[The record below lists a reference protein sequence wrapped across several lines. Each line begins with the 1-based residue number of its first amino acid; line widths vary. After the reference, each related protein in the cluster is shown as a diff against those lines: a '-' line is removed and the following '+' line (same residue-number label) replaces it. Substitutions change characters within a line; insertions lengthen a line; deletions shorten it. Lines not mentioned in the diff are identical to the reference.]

1 MNKHIPAILLAIIS
15 TVLAIGL
22 YRSNREITTLE
33 GKIAELERAP
43 MPRSVEGS
51 PPVKS
56 PGLRGGDASPGA
68 IVGAGVQPG
77 EESAVDGAGPASR
90 RMMSNLSK
98 MLDNPTMNKVMVAS
112 QRGALNALY
121 GDLIDSFEFTE
132 EESDYFMDLLMS
144 RQMKQVD
151 FGMKLMGGEMGDEAR
166 KEMGEELKEVGET
179 VKAEMEKFL
188 NDGEDYAEFEF
199 YEKTMGERMMLS
211 QLTQQLEE
219 SEAPLSGETH
229 RGLLEMMHAER
240 KNFDFSTDLHDSEK
254 MDVSAGRFSKENLR
268 KFSDDM
274 DQLNRNMVGKAKDLL
289 AAEQLPAF
297 EESIETM
304 TEMQKSQMEM
314 AANMFR
320 VGEEEE

>member
-22 YRSNREITTLE
+22 YRSNQEITTLE
-33 GKIAELERAP
+33 GKIAELERGP
-43 MPRSVEGS
+43 MPRPVEGS
-51 PPVKS
+51 PPAKS

-68 IVGAGVQPG
+68 SVATGVQPA
-77 EESAVDGAGPASR
+77 EESAVDGEGPASQ

-121 GDLIDSFEFTE
+121 GDLIESFEFTE

-151 FGMKLMGGEMGDEAR
+151 FGMKLMGGEMSDEER
-166 KEMGEELKEVGET
+166 TGMGEELKEVGET

-188 NDGEDYAEFEF
+188 NDAGDYAEFEF

-211 QLTQQLEE
+211 QMTQQLED

-254 MDVSAGRFSKENLR
+254 MDVTAGRFSKENLR

-289 AAEQLPAF
+289 TAGQLEAF
-297 EESIETM
+297 EESVAAIA
-304 TEMQKSQMEM
+304 EMQKSQMEM
-314 AANMFR
+314 AGNMFR
-320 VGEEEE
+320 SGEE